1 MNREIPLSEAA
12 ARLEKLAAEAR
23 DCTACRLA
31 EGRTQAVF
39 ADGSPQAELMFIG
52 EGPGYYEDRQGIPF
66 VGKAGMLLD
75 RLLEEAGMRRADVY
89 IANVVK
95 CRPPNNRDP
104 RPDEIEACKHFLSD
118 QIRLVDPLAVMTLG
132 NFATKLLLKT
142 TTGITRMRGRVVPWW
157 GTVVIPTFH
166 PAAALRAGPE
176 MEAVMA
182 EDLRLAVRTM
192 EQIRSGAAGQTVP
205 SPEAEAPGIET
216 PSEQMGLFG

>member
-1 MNREIPLSEAA
+1 MNQDLTVTEVS
-12 ARLEKLAAEAR
+12 ARLEELAAAAGA
-23 DCTACRLA
+23 CTACRLA

-52 EGPGYYEDRQGIPF
+52 EGPGYYEDQQGVPF

-75 RLLEEAGMRRADVY
+75 RLLAGAGLRRADTY

-118 QIRLVDPLAVMTLG
+118 QIRLVDPLVVMTLG

-166 PAAALRAGPE
+166 PAAVLRAGPD
-176 MEAVMA
+176 MEAAVVA
-182 EDLRLAVRTM
+182 DLELAVRTM
-192 EQIRSGAAGQTVP
+192 QQIREEGAAGGTG
-205 SPEAEAPGIET
+205 PEPAEPDDDA
-216 PSEQMGLFG
+216 EQLGLFG

>member
-1 MNREIPLSEAA
+1 MNQELTVTEVS
-12 ARLEKLAAEAR
+12 ARLEELAAAAGA
-23 DCTACRLA
+23 CTACRLA

-39 ADGSPQAELMFIG
+39 ADGSPQSELMFIG
-52 EGPGYYEDRQGIPF
+52 EGPGYYEDQQGVPF

-75 RLLEEAGMRRADVY
+75 RLLAGAGLRRADTY

-118 QIRLVDPLAVMTLG
+118 QIRLVDPLVVMTLG

-166 PAAALRAGPE
+166 PAAVLRAGPD
-176 MEAVMA
+176 MEAAVVA
-182 EDLRLAVRTM
+182 DLELAVRTM
-192 EQIRSGAAGQTVP
+192 QQIREEGAAGGTG
-205 SPEAEAPGIET
+205 PEPAEPDDDA
-216 PSEQMGLFG
+216 EQLGLFG